1 MKVLLV
7 LLAATAVLVT
17 LAGCGTLSGHG
28 MASSGDNW
36 YKPGASQAQATA
48 DLETCRERSG
58 YGGKLFLTEMAANS
72 YNSYIDTCMARAGY
86 DWYRDDRNPR
96 GGAPAYSSPGS
107 TTGSTGSTGSTGVRS
122 LGK

>member
-1 MKVLLV
+1 MKKVVVLLSV
-7 LLAATAVLVT
+7 FAVLAALE
-17 LAGCGTLSGHG
+17 GCGTLSGHG

-36 YKPGASQAQATA
+36 YKPGASREQAAA
-48 DLETCRERSG
+48 DLEACRERSG

-72 YNSYIDTCMARAGY
+72 YNSYIDNCMAKAGY

-96 GGAPAYSSPGS
+96 GGAPSYSPA
-107 TTGSTGSTGSTGVRS
+107 GSTGSTGVRP